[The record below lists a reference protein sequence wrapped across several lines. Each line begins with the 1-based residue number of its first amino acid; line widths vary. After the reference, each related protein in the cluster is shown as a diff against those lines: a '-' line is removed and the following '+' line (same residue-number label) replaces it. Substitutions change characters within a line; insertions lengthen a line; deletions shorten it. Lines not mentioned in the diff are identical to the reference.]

1 MSRVDFGLLDTSVI
15 IDLAALNDATLPLQS
30 AISAVTLAELEAGV
44 YAAKSELERSA
55 RLDRLQRTEAA
66 FTPIPFDAAAARAY
80 GRIYAAVV
88 AAGRQPRRRFAD
100 LQIAATALAHDL
112 PLFTRNPDDFVGL
125 DSLVTVHPV

>member
-15 IDLAALNDATLPLQS
+15 IDLTELADADLPLQS

-44 YAAKSELERSA
+44 YAAKFDLESSA

-100 LQIAATALAHDL
+100 LQIAATALAHEL

-125 DSLVTVHPV
+125 DSLITVHPV